1 MSRCY
6 KYFQNIFLT
15 ETFIVKKRTQR
26 KEKSLLH
33 TKFGYEYQ
41 INNDDFIILRIKDV
55 PYVYVDGPTHVHTY
69 LLCAKDQIFC
79 FETMHSVCVSLRN
92 KHKRL

>member
-1 MSRCY
+1 M
-6 KYFQNIFLT
+6 

-26 KEKSLLH
+26 KEKISLLH
-33 TKFGYEYQ
+33 TRFGYEYQ

-55 PYVYVDGPTHVHTY
+55 PYVYFDGPTHVHTC

-79 FETMHSVCVSLRN
+79 FETMHSVCVGM
-92 KHKRL
+92 